1 MTTVAICV
9 VRPDG
14 AVLLLRGPRGWE
26 FPTGE
31 LLNKDPGPAT
41 AIRTLREDLGI
52 TVTPRRVGKIGT
64 TADTMLVVAAPD
76 DADLTL
82 KAGDTRKPA
91 WVPRLRLQQYRDEQ
105 GFAPEL
111 QGLMESQADRLLK
124 DLAKNPAGKDRRH
137 TFGFMDGLEAV
148 ASIMQLVSLPFRLV
162 AAIFR

>member
-1 MTTVAICV
+1 
-9 VRPDG
+9 
-14 AVLLLRGPRGWE
+14 
-26 FPTGE
+26 
-31 LLNKDPGPAT
+31 
-41 AIRTLREDLGI
+41 
-52 TVTPRRVGKIGT
+52 
-64 TADTMLVVAAPD
+64 MLVVAAPD

-137 TFGFMDGLEAV
+137 TFGSHGRTGGCRQHHAAGQPAV
-148 ASIMQLVSLPFRLV
+148 PPGGGDLPLDVRLV
-162 AAIFR
+162 PLRMGA